1 MNLRE
6 HKIKKCP
13 PWPELSAKRLMPILY
28 QSAEFRAYLPN
39 NWALEKRELNR
50 EFLYTLMA
58 NVDKEYFENV
68 VQEAVDIR

>member
-1 MNLRE
+1 
-6 HKIKKCP
+6 
-13 PWPELSAKRLMPILY
+13 MPILY